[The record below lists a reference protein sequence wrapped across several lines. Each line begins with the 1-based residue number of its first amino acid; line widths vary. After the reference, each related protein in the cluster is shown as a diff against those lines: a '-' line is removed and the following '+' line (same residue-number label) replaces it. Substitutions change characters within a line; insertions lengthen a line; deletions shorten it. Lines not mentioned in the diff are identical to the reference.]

1 MIQIY
6 LLQKSMKKINWLE
19 YQELTPE
26 ERKRGGGNW
35 LYSKSEFSPSNCQQL
50 NPILVH

>member
-26 ERKRGGGNW
+26 EKKRGGG
-35 LYSKSEFSPSNCQQL
+35 E
-50 NPILVH
+50 LVVQ

>member
-26 ERKRGGGNW
+26 EKKKGGGIGCIVRVNFP
-35 LYSKSEFSPSNCQQL
+35 LQIVN
-50 NPILVH
+50 N